1 MHKIHKQFGF
11 AYGHRVWSQE
21 LDIEYS
27 LDACLACRHLH
38 GHEGLV
44 TVTLSS
50 AYLERGMVIDF
61 KYLNWFKQWID
72 DVVDH
77 KFIIDI
83 NDPMFT
89 RITGAVPSAVK
100 YRSTICVNGSKVP
113 NAMKIGYIPLIANMQ
128 EGFDTLDEATNEVLE
143 SFVIVDFVPTSEN
156 ISKWFFDIVKAKM
169 APLSNVTVD
178 SVAINETP
186 KSQAVFSE

>member
-11 AYGHRVWSQE
+11 AYGHRVWSQT

-27 LDACLACRHLH
+27 LDSCLACRHLH

-44 TVTLSS
+44 TVTL
-50 AYLERGMVIDF
+50 AQENLTRGMVIDF
-61 KYLNWFKQWID
+61 KYLNWFKQWLD

-83 NDPMFT
+83 NDPAFEA
-89 RITGAVPSAVK
+89 ITGRSIDHVK
-100 YRSTICVNGSKVP
+100 NRYTLDKIEM
-113 NAMKIGYIPLIANMQ
+113 AKIGYLPLWALRGAAPETEI
-128 EGFDTLDEATNEVLE
+128 ENEILE

-156 ISKWFFDIVKAKM
+156 LSRWFFEVIQAKM
-169 APLSNVTVD
+169 KPLNVIVD
-178 SVAINETP
+178 SVSLNETP
-186 KSQAVFSE
+186 KSQAVYHA